1 MMSVSSEK
9 ESLICAGEERKY
21 RVIDDNVISQVII
34 LFPEVLLSKVLELV
48 RAVLRGITVDLQ

>member
-1 MMSVSSEK
+1 MISLSSEK

-21 RVIDDNVISQVII
+21 GVMDDNVISQVII